1 MTVLY
6 FHHVYPCFLREL
18 EATGLCFDLCDE
30 LACGLLEGFLL
41 GLLGGFLLGGFLLGF
56 ELGTTFVLLGGFE
69 LELEPRF
76 EHAVGNE
83 LLEGWRPLPTGG
95 YSTRGS
101 VIGVKERTSGNRL
114 TGGRARLDLLRLFI

>member
-6 FHHVYPCFLREL
+6 FLHVYPCFLREL

-41 GLLGGFLLGGFLLGF
+41 GLLEGFLLGF

-83 LLEGWRPLPTGG
+83 LLEGWRLPTGG

-101 VIGVKERTSGNRL
+101 LIGVEDLTPGNRL
-114 TGGRARLDLLRLFI
+114 RRRARLDLLRPFC